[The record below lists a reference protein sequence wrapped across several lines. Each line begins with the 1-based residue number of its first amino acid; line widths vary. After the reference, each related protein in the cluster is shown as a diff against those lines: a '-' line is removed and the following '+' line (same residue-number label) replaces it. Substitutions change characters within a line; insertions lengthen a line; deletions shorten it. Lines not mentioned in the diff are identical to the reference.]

1 MGSFAGRTPYV
12 WLSNQYGN
20 TGVDFTALA
29 VTFNA
34 ANGMPS
40 VADPNNQ
47 PTTAPGG
54 AAGRQ
59 TINLIDPDYKYPQ
72 ILRGN
77 LAYDRALGF
86 YGLVGTVEFVW
97 SKSQDDVLWKDL
109 NYVPVGTLPAPDG
122 RLTYTK
128 LDPNLNDAVLLTNAT
143 QGDTET
149 IAFKLERR
157 YSHGFFASGSYLYNR
172 ARTVSDGGA
181 FVALRP
187 GRDQYVTYAAHNP
200 TLATS
205 NYQSGHNIKLT
216 GSFDIPMV
224 KNLHSVASFFYIGQS
239 GQPYSLV
246 FNGDANGDGTTFN
259 DIAFIP
265 SDPSQV
271 VLTNGTWDQL
281 NAYLSADSAAKDNR
295 GLVPNRNTGVTPWT
309 NSLDVRYA
317 VTVPVRKARIELSMS
332 ILNFLNLLNNDW

>member
-1 MGSFAGRTPYV
+1 GLRTELVPAPKMFSPRIGCNWDLSGGSSNGQQIRGGIGSFAGRTPYV

-29 VTFNA
+29 VNFNA
-34 ANGMPS
+34 ANRIPF

-77 LAYDRALGF
+77 LAYDRGLGF

-97 SKSQDDVLWKDL
+97 SKTQKDVLWKDL

-143 QGDTET
+143 Q
-149 IAFKLERR
+149 
-157 YSHGFFASGSYLYNR
+157 
-172 ARTVSDGGA
+172 
-181 FVALRP
+181 
-187 GRDQYVTYAAHNP
+187 
-200 TLATS
+200 
-205 NYQSGHNIKLT
+205 
-216 GSFDIPMV
+216 
-224 KNLHSVASFFYIGQS
+224 
-239 GQPYSLV
+239 
-246 FNGDANGDGTTFN
+246 
-259 DIAFIP
+259 
-265 SDPSQV
+265 
-271 VLTNGTWDQL
+271 
-281 NAYLSADSAAKDNR
+281 
-295 GLVPNRNTGVTPWT
+295 
-309 NSLDVRYA
+309 
-317 VTVPVRKARIELSMS
+317 
-332 ILNFLNLLNNDW
+332 